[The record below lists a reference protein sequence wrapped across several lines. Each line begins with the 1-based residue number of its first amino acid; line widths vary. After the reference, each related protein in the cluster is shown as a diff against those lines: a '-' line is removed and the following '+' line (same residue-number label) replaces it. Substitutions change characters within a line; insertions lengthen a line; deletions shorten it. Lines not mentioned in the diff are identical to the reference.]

1 MGMNWSLCRTRKRH
15 WRAEFINIWV
25 LRQTK
30 SFPNFSLTPHY
41 SHLMHVWGR
50 LIFTNATPICVLLP
64 LLLGLSSFSRVT
76 LLGISMFGL
85 LRVHFQPS
93 VDCSYSRQPGVR
105 WSGSAGLNILTFVLL
120 KSVWVLLGRSEAPF
134 QNEQLYK
141 LQDKVISI
149 TSICMKI
156 L

>member
-1 MGMNWSLCRTRKRH
+1 MSGEGC
-15 WRAEFINIWV
+15 
-25 LRQTK
+25 
-30 SFPNFSLTPHY
+30 
-41 SHLMHVWGR
+41 

-64 LLLGLSSFSRVT
+64 LLLGLSSSSRVT

-85 LRVHFQPS
+85 LRVSSQQFA
-93 VDCSYSRQPGVR
+93 DCSYSRQPGVR
-105 WSGSAGLNILTFVLL
+105 WSGSAGLKTLTFAFL
-120 KSVWVLLGRSEAPF
+120 KSVCVLLRSEVPF